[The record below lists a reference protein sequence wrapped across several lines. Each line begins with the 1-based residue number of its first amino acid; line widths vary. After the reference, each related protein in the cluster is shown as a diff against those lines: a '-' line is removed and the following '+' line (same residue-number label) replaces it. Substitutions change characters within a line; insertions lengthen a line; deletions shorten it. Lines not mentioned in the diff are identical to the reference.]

1 MLSYE
6 EIINYETKNKKNGVL
21 NNNLNINDQDELNR
35 AERLITSYRLAEMF
49 LDNNNLEFTVDY
61 YLKIHEYLFKDI
73 YPFAGQIMDEI
84 IEKRIP
90 FCLPHL
96 IYFNLNKLL
105 LKAEKL
111 SQKINDENQLID
123 IITYVYSEL
132 DIIHPFLEGN
142 GRTEREFIRQ
152 YVDYINN
159 FINFGKYKVDYT
171 LIENDKD
178 GFIEAVVAADALC
191 DLTKLREYM
200 KSIIVNEKILT
211 K

>member
-1 MLSYE
+1 MSTYE
-6 EIINYETKNKKNGVL
+6 KIINYETKSKKNGVL
-21 NNNLNINDQDELNR
+21 NNNLNIDNQEELNH

-49 LDNNNLEFTVDY
+49 LDTHNMEFTVDY

-73 YPFAGQIMDEI
+73 YPFAGQIRDEV

-96 IYFNLNKLL
+96 IYSNLNELL
-105 LKAEKL
+105 VKAKKL
-111 SQKINDENQLID
+111 SQKIDDEDQLID
-123 IITYVYSEL
+123 VVTYVYSEL

-152 YVDYINN
+152 YVDYINM
-159 FINFGKYKVDYT
+159 FIDFGKYKIDYT
-171 LIENDKD
+171 LIENEKD
-178 GFIEAVVAADALC
+178 GFIEAVVAADAMC
-191 DLTKLREYM
+191 DLTKLREYI
-200 KSIIVNEKILT
+200 KNIIVNEKIIT